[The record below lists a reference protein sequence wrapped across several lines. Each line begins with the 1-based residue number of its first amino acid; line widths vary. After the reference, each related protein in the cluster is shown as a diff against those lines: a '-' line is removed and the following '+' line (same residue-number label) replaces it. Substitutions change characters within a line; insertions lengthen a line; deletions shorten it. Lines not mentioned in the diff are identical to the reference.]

1 MPRFAANLTMM
12 YTEVPFLDRFA
23 AAARDGFD
31 AVEYLFPYDHAPEE
45 IAQRLQAHGLTQA
58 LFNLPPGDWAAGE
71 RGMACLPGREAEFA
85 ASVERAIPYA
95 LATGCQR
102 LHAMAGLV
110 PAPAGSGSP
119 EVQGKAQL
127 EAQAAR
133 RATYISNLRVA
144 ARRLARHG
152 ITLVIEPI
160 NTRDIPG
167 YYLNYQQQAH
177 DVLAEVAEPNT
188 GVQMDFYH
196 CQIMEGDLT
205 RRLERHFSGVAHIQI
220 AGVPDRHEP
229 DGGEVNY
236 PALFDRLDALGY
248 TGFVGCEY
256 RPAGATSAG
265 LRWLHHY
272 RASRGQPAPAT
283 KV

>member
-12 YTEVPFLDRFA
+12 YTEVPFLDRFE

-31 AVEYLFPYDHAPEE
+31 AVEYLFPYDHPPEE

-58 LFNLPPGDWAAGE
+58 LFNLPPGDWAAGD

-85 ASVERAIPYA
+85 ASVERALPYA

-110 PAPAGSGSP
+110 PPQADSA
-119 EVQGKAQL
+119 

-133 RATYISNLRVA
+133 RSTYVANLRAA
-144 ARRLARHG
+144 ARRLAPHG

-160 NTRDIPG
+160 NTRDMPG

-177 DVLAEVAEPNT
+177 DILAEVGEPNT

-205 RRLERHFSGVAHIQI
+205 RRLERHFAGVGHIQI

-248 TGFVGCEY
+248 SGFVGCEY

-272 RASRGQPAPAT
+272 RASRGQAAPAT
-283 KV
+283 QR